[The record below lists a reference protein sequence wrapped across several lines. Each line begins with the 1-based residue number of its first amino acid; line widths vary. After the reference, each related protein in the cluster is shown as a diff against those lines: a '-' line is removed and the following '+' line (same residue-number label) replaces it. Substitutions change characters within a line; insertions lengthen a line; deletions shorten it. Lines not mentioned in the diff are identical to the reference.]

1 MEGKINVAM
10 FCQNL
15 PEIALKNLQLRPQ
28 KTLEFCVH
36 PQPESKTVSSIDPRY
51 LENDSRYITPEDM
64 EKYRIEFENLMKER
78 DEKFASQE
86 LSPKMPRRINVTYEN
101 NFSERQQYESEDE
114 DESDDDDDDY
124 EEENLEYEYR
134 SK

>member
-10 FCQNL
+10 FSQKL

-36 PQPESKTVSSIDPRY
+36 PQPETKKVSSIDPRY
-51 LENDSRYITPEDM
+51 LENDSRYITPEDK
-64 EKYRIEFENLMKER
+64 EKYRIEFENFMKER
-78 DEKFASQE
+78 EEKFALQE
-86 LSPKMPRRINVTYEN
+86 LSPKMPRRVNVTYEN
-101 NFSERQQYESEDE
+101 NYSERYESETEDDE
-114 DESDDDDDDY
+114 ESDDDY